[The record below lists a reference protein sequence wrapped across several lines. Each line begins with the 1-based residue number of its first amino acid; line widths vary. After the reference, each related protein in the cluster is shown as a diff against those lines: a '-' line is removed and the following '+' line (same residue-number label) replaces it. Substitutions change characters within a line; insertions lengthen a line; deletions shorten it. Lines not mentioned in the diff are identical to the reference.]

1 MKDLVILLLIA
12 IIVFLIWNNRVNL
25 SDYVAP
31 PVANDGTVPVPP
43 DVIQGIIEKVQQSKP
58 DEYPLETLFI
68 TPQADGSYSSRFMF
82 YNTRKFLG
90 TQYDVTAKVRT
101 DGGVDIL
108 NMTASAKEDPSTGF
122 KPDTYKPYAD
132 IESNSAN
139 QLKSILATR
148 PETPVETNMRLGTRS

>member
-1 MKDLVILLLIA
+1 MILLLIA

-43 DVIQGIIEKVQQSKP
+43 DVIQGIIEKIQQSKP

-101 DGGVDIL
+101 DGNVDII
-108 NMTASAKEDPSTGF
+108 NITASAKEDKETGF

-132 IESNSAN
+132 VETSSTN

-148 PETPVETNMRLGTRS
+148 PETPVETDMRLGTRS